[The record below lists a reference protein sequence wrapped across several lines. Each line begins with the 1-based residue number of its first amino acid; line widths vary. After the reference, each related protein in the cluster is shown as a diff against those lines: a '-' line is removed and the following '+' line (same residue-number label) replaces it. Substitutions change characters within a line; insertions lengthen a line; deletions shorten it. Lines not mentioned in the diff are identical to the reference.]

1 MSAYPWPKVGDTG
14 PALTWQLRHDPVD
27 WKTEGAV
34 VDLTGAA
41 RIVAVF
47 RHAELCRVLG
57 AWQIGLSGVSTA
69 GTVTMPLQAELTAHP
84 GLVERETVVTWND
97 GTEQTFPSRAG
108 KQFDHLVVKREIPMP
123 DTVPVI
129 GTTPPGSSV
138 IEVTPATTLPA
149 AYVTELVNL
158 TAVDGANQ
166 PGLYRWSGTAYV
178 PVDSAT
184 TPTQVDDQVT
194 AATAI
199 SAFQVVEQTAA
210 GIQPYNPTI
219 ANPLDVFGV
228 AVTAGAAGATVD
240 VITDGIASGATG
252 LTAGSTYYAAAGGSL
267 TTVQP
272 TTGLLVVI
280 GYASSAAELV
290 VQVGE
295 PVEL

>member
-1 MSAYPWPKVGDTG
+1 MGAYPWPKVGDTA
-14 PALTWQLRHDPVD
+14 PTLAWQLRHDPAD
-27 WKTEGAV
+27 WKDPGAV
-34 VDLTGAA
+34 VDLSAA
-41 RIVAVF
+41 TKVVAVF
-47 RHAELCRVLG
+47 RHAELCRMIG
-57 AWQIGLSGVSTA
+57 AWEIGLSGAPTA
-69 GTVTMPLQAELTAHP
+69 GTVAMAMQPEITALP

-108 KQFDHLVVKREIPMP
+108 KQFDYISIKRELPMP
-123 DTVPVI
+123 DTVPVL
-129 GTTPPGSSV
+129 GTIPTTGAV
-138 IEVTPATTLPA
+138 IEVTPSTTLPA
-149 AYVTELVNL
+149 AYVTELINL
-158 TAVDGANQ
+158 TAIDGANQ
-166 PGLYRWSGTAYV
+166 PGLYRWDGTAYV
-178 PVDSAT
+178 PVDSPTAAT
-184 TPTQVDDQVT
+184 PVDDQVT

-228 AVTAGAAGATVD
+228 AVTAGAAGSTID

-252 LTAGSTYYAAAGGSL
+252 LTPGATYYAAAGGSM

-280 GYASSAAELV
+280 GYASSATELV
-290 VQVGE
+290 VQVGD